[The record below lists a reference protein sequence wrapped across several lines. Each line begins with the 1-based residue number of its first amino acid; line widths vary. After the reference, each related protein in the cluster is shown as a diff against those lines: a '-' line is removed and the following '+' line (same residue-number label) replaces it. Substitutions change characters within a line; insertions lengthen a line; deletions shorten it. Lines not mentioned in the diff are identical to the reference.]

1 MQPALTCFSFF
12 FVQYNMGIEIRN
24 ILLVEDEAIIAMAL
38 AADLEDMGYAVAT
51 AGSGEE
57 AFAMVQ
63 QQLFD
68 LVLMDIQLGGSWDG
82 IETLKKIQEIAD
94 PRVVFITGN
103 SERGT
108 VSKLENLR
116 THGFLVKPVNLTD
129 LQQLLKSIEHSVTK
143 G

>member
-1 MQPALTCFSFF
+1 
-12 FVQYNMGIEIRN
+12 MGIEIRN
-24 ILLVEDEAIIAMAL
+24 ILLVEDEAIIAMAM
-38 AADLEDMGYAVAT
+38 AADLEDMGYAVAI

-57 AFAMVQ
+57 AFEMVQ

-68 LVLMDIQLGGSWDG
+68 LLLMDIQLGGNWDG

-103 SERGT
+103 SEKGT
-108 VSKLENLR
+108 VSKLQNLR
-116 THGFLVKPVNLTD
+116 THGFLVKPVNMQD
-129 LQQLLKSIEHSVTK
+129 LQELLKSIQHSVTK